1 MQLIYCLVLLALFW
15 LAVRAFTPAAEK
27 NELETDDEPEEEM
40 SYSEISE
47 KINDLNDH
55 KQKVDEINELIADV
69 ASCAPGQVHKT
80 VSVHIL
86 ESNHK
91 MHFTITGQNDV
102 SKLFLQILENER
114 EIHST
119 SLRKAMRKIK

>member
-15 LAVRAFTPAAEK
+15 LAVKAFTPAAEK
-27 NELETDDEPEEEM
+27 NELETDEPEEEM

-80 VSVHIL
+80 VSVQIL